1 MESNKKDQS
10 IDTQANTVVKQA
22 DIIANLQKQLSWL
35 SIKVASK
42 AIASLT
48 W

>member
-35 SIKVASK
+35 SKFKSCFK
-42 AIASLT
+42 ERR
-48 W
+48 